1 MLYLLPSP
9 GIFVSCSGEPNR
21 LLIIQME
28 PRTILLTQND
38 WLGIIFR
45 LGWAL
50 LFGALIG
57 WEREATGQPS
67 AGLRTH
73 MLVSMGAALF
83 VLVPFQLGI
92 AQISPDSL
100 SRVIQG
106 VIVGVGFLG
115 AGEIFSE
122 SKPESNK
129 FRVRGLTSAAAI
141 WISAA
146 LGVVAACGLWQ
157 IGLIAVLMAW
167 LILRGLKIAKKIK
180 FFARDQD

>member
-1 MLYLLPSP
+1 MLFFDPYA
-9 GIFVSCSGEPNR
+9 PNPV
-21 LLIIQME
+21 LVIQME
-28 PRTILLTQND
+28 PKMILLTPND

-45 LGWAL
+45 LGFAL

-57 WEREATGQPS
+57 WEREATGKTR

-73 MLVSMGAALF
+73 MLVSLGAALF
-83 VLVPFQLGI
+83 VLVPIQLGL
-92 AQISPDSL
+92 AQMSPDSL

-106 VIVGVGFLG
+106 VIAGVGFLG

-122 SKPESNK
+122 PKSESTK
-129 FRVRGLTSAAAI
+129 FRIRGLTSAAAI

-167 LILRGLKIAKKIK
+167 LILRVLKAVKKIK
-180 FFARDQD
+180 FFGS

>member
-1 MLYLLPSP
+1 
-9 GIFVSCSGEPNR
+9 
-21 LLIIQME
+21 ME

-57 WEREATGQPS
+57 WEREVRNKS

-83 VLVPFQLGI
+83 VLVPIQLGI
-92 AQISPDSL
+92 AQMSPDSL

-106 VIVGVGFLG
+106 VIAGVGFLG

-122 SKPESNK
+122 PKLESKQL
-129 FRVRGLTSAAAI
+129 RVRGLTSAAAI

-167 LILRGLKIAKKIK
+167 LILRVLKAVKKIK
-180 FFARDQD
+180 FFGS

>member
-1 MLYLLPSP
+1 
-9 GIFVSCSGEPNR
+9 
-21 LLIIQME
+21 ME
-28 PRTILLTQND
+28 LRRILLTQND
-38 WLGIIFR
+38 WLEIIFR
-45 LGWAL
+45 LGWAS

-57 WEREATGQPS
+57 WERELRNKP
-67 AGLRTH
+67 AGLRTN

-83 VLVPFQLGI
+83 VLVPFQLDI
-92 AQISPDSL
+92 VQISPDSL

-106 VIVGVGFLG
+106 VITGVGFLG

-129 FRVRGLTSAAAI
+129 LRVRGLTSAAAI

-167 LILRGLKIAKKIK
+167 LILRGLKIVKKNK
-180 FFARDQD
+180 FFGRSQDY

>member
-1 MLYLLPSP
+1 
-9 GIFVSCSGEPNR
+9 
-21 LLIIQME
+21 ME
-28 PRTILLTQND
+28 RTTILLAQND
-38 WLGIIFR
+38 WLEIIFR

-50 LFGALIG
+50 LFGSLIG
-57 WEREATGQPS
+57 CERELRNKP
-67 AGLRTH
+67 AGLRTN

-92 AQISPDSL
+92 VQISPDSL

-106 VIVGVGFLG
+106 VITGVGFLG

-129 FRVRGLTSAAAI
+129 LRVRGLTSAAAL

-146 LGVVAACGLWQ
+146 LGVVAGCGLWQ

-167 LILRGLKIAKKIK
+167 LILRGLKIAKKTQ
-180 FFARDQD
+180 FFDRSQD

>member
-1 MLYLLPSP
+1 MVIL
-9 GIFVSCSGEPNR
+9 
-21 LLIIQME
+21 IQME
-28 PRTILLTQND
+28 LRRILLTQND
-38 WLGIIFR
+38 WLEIIFR
-45 LGWAL
+45 LGWAS

-57 WEREATGQPS
+57 WERELRNKP
-67 AGLRTH
+67 AGLRTN

-83 VLVPFQLGI
+83 VLVPFQLDI
-92 AQISPDSL
+92 VQISPDSL

-106 VIVGVGFLG
+106 VITGVGFLG

-129 FRVRGLTSAAAI
+129 LRVRGLTSAAAI

-167 LILRGLKIAKKIK
+167 LILRGLKIVKKNK
-180 FFARDQD
+180 FFGRSQDY

>member
-1 MLYLLPSP
+1 MEWRK
-9 GIFVSCSGEPNR
+9 I
-21 LLIIQME
+21 LLI
-28 PRTILLTQND
+28 QND
-38 WLGIIFR
+38 SLEIIFR
-45 LGWAL
+45 LGWAI

-57 WEREATGQPS
+57 CERELQNKP
-67 AGLRTH
+67 AGLRTN
-73 MLVSMGAALF
+73 MLVSLGAALF
-83 VLVPFQLGI
+83 TLVPFQLDLV
-92 AQISPDSL
+92 QISPDSL

-106 VIVGVGFLG
+106 VITGVGFLG

-129 FRVRGLTSAAAI
+129 LRVRGLTSAAAI

-167 LILRGLKIAKKIK
+167 LILRGLKIVKKNK
-180 FFARDQD
+180 FFGRSQDY